1 LDLNAKQEAASRD
14 ADRAANEG
22 YASCMAKGTSV
33 AMVLIVAELLAYLS
47 GALSPYVPLRDL
59 PALWGMPMKEFLATA
74 RVPSGWGW
82 IALVG
87 RGDYVNFIGI
97 ALLASVTIACYLLAL
112 RRFVARH
119 DRLYA
124 ALAAGQ
130 ILVLL
135 AAASG
140 LISPAR

>member
-1 LDLNAKQEAASRD
+1 LDLNAKQKAASRD
-14 ADRAANEG
+14 ADREANVA

-33 AMVLIVAELLAYLS
+33 AMALIVAELLAYLS

-112 RRFVARH
+112 RRFLARR
-119 DRLYA
+119 DRIYA
-124 ALAAGQ
+124 AMAAAQ

>member
-1 LDLNAKQEAASRD
+1 
-14 ADRAANEG
+14 
-22 YASCMAKGTSV
+22 
-33 AMVLIVAELLAYLS
+33 
-47 GALSPYVPLRDL
+47 
-59 PALWGMPMKEFLATA
+59 MPMKDFLATA
-74 RVPSGWGW
+74 HVPSGWGW
-82 IALVG
+82 LALVG

-112 RRFVARH
+112 RRFVARR

-124 ALAAGQ
+124 AMAAAQ
-130 ILVLL
+130 LLVLL